1 MKKQDILK
9 RVGNPDQLISISESV
24 MSDGKAKGSRIIAVE
39 TGKFSIIL
47 LPDRGFDVASVRY
60 MGTNVSFMSK
70 NGIVGAE
77 FAHTNAVS
85 FVSCFTGGFLYTC
98 GLDNIGDPTDSN
110 VLHGNQSVVPATR
123 ISIDK
128 YWNGDDY
135 CAKICGYLENTA
147 LFGQNIVIKRT
158 FTFKYNSDE
167 FGIVDEIENKGF
179 VDSGY
184 MMLYHYNLG
193 YPMVDDGAKVVI
205 DAESTVSRTQEAEK
219 EKQSMLEFSEPVDV
233 IPEYVYIH
241 KLKGDNPTA
250 QLVNEKLGLQLSLTY
265 NKKNLPYF
273 CQWKSLSSGDY
284 VLGLEPASCP
294 LNAKEKT
301 VLKPFE
307 KAVNGFVIKV
317 ERICSNI

>member
-1 MKKQDILK
+1 MNKQDILK
-9 RVGNPDQLISISESV
+9 RVGNPDQLISIRESV
-24 MSDGKAKGSRIIAVE
+24 MTDGKAKGSRIITVE
-39 TGKFSIIL
+39 TGKFSITL

-70 NGIVGAE
+70 NGIVSAE

-98 GLDNIGDPTDSN
+98 GLDNIGDPTEGS
-110 VLHGNQSVVPATR
+110 VLHGNQSVVPAMR
-123 ISIDK
+123 ISIDR
-128 YWNGDDY
+128 YWNGDNY

-147 LFGQNIVIKRT
+147 LFGQNIVVKRT
-158 FTFKYNSDE
+158 YTFKYDSDE
-167 FGIVDEIENKGF
+167 FGIVDEIENRSF
-179 VDSGY
+179 TDSGY

-193 YPMVDDGAKVVI
+193 YPMVDDGAKI
-205 DAESTVSRTQEAEK
+205 ELDRESTVARTEDAQK
-219 EKQSMLEFSEPVDV
+219 VIDKMLSFSEPVDV
-233 IPEYVYIH
+233 IPEYVFIH

-250 QLVNEKLGLQLSLTY
+250 KLVNEKLGLAFSLTY

-273 CQWKSLSSGDY
+273 CQWKSLASGDY
-284 VLGLEPASCP
+284 VLGLEPASCA

-301 VLKPFE
+301 ILKPFE

-317 ERICSNI
+317 ERIC